1 MQTTL
6 VQAVKDM
13 TGIKNVTE
21 SFAKQYISDH
31 WIAFLIYQRVIF
43 RIEDLKKSR
52 AKKIRKSYT
61 YKK

>member
-13 TGIKNVTE
+13 TGMKNVTE
-21 SFAKQYISDH
+21 SFAKQYVSDH
-31 WIAFLIYQRVIF
+31 WIPFLIYQRVIF

-52 AKKIRKSYT
+52 AKKLRKSYT